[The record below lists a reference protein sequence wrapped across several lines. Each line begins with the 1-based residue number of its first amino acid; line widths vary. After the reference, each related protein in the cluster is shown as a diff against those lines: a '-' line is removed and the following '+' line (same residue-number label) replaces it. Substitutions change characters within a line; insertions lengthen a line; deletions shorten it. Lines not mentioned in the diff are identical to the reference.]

1 LDARLWA
8 DPQGDPVGCAMHM
21 LKGATAQDCKE
32 GKMRKN
38 WMAALMV
45 GSAVLLG
52 LGARAEA
59 KSSKEACKDWS
70 QLQESVSNLQ
80 QMSPNSTIAQ
90 HRQAE
95 QTVAQNLQQL
105 AASAQ
110 KAAPQETNA
119 VKESLRQLERN
130 YQNMPAN
137 ATIAESQ
144 DILQRDVNQVR
155 SSVQSLKMKLGCK

>member
-1 LDARLWA
+1 
-8 DPQGDPVGCAMHM
+8 
-21 LKGATAQDCKE
+21 
-32 GKMRKN
+32 MRKH

-45 GSAVLLG
+45 SSAVFLG

-80 QMSPNSTIAQ
+80 QMSPSSTIAQ
-90 HRQAE
+90 YRQAE
-95 QTVAQNLQQL
+95 QAVAQNLQRL
-105 AASAQ
+105 SASAQ
-110 KAAPQETNA
+110 KAAPQETKA
-119 VKESLRQLERN
+119 VKESLRQLERD

-144 DILQRDVNQVR
+144 DILQRDVGQVKA
-155 SSVQSLKMKLGCK
+155 SAQALKLKLGCKE

>member
-1 LDARLWA
+1 MKR
-8 DPQGDPVGCAMHM
+8 H
-21 LKGATAQDCKE
+21 
-32 GKMRKN
+32 

-45 GSAVLLG
+45 SSAVLLG
-52 LGARAEA
+52 PGVRAEA

-70 QLQESVSNLQ
+70 QLRESVSNLQ

-95 QTVAQNLQQL
+95 QTVVQNLQQL
-105 AASAQ
+105 SASAQ
-110 KAAPQETNA
+110 KAAPQETKA
-119 VKESLRQLERN
+119 VKESLLQLERN

-155 SSVQSLKMKLGCK
+155 DSAEALKLKLGCKE

>member
-1 LDARLWA
+1 
-8 DPQGDPVGCAMHM
+8 MHI
-21 LKGATAQDCKE
+21 LKSATAQDCEE
-32 GKMRKN
+32 GKMKRH

-45 GSAVLLG
+45 SSAVLLG
-52 LGARAEA
+52 PGPRAEA
-59 KSSKEACKDWS
+59 KSSKEACKNWS
-70 QLQESVSNLQ
+70 QLRESVSNLQ

-95 QTVAQNLQQL
+95 QTVVQNLQRL
-105 AASAQ
+105 SASAQ
-110 KAAPQETNA
+110 EAAPQETKA
-119 VKESLRQLERN
+119 VKESLRQLERD

-155 SSVQSLKMKLGCK
+155 ASAEALKLKLRCRE